1 MSAMNIYE
9 VMKRIPHRFPFLLVD
24 KVVACEPDKSIDIIK
39 NVTMNEPF
47 FQGHFP
53 ECPIFPGVLVTEAMA
68 QATGILT
75 FESIPRE
82 ELDKDSLFLLVGIDN
97 ARFKKQVIPGDV
109 LRIRAE
115 ILRKT
120 RNVWKFSTTAM
131 VESQLVCSAEIIGAL
146 VAR

>member
-1 MSAMNIYE
+1 LSAMNIYE
-9 VMKRIPHRFPFLLVD
+9 VMKRIPHRFPFMLVD
-24 KVVACEPDKSIDIIK
+24 KVVSCEPDKAIEIIK

-47 FQGHFP
+47 FEGHFP

-75 FESIPRE
+75 FESMPGNINQN
-82 ELDKDSLFLLVGIDN
+82 SLFLLVGIDN

-120 RNVWKFSTTAM
+120 RNIWKFATTAM
-131 VESQLVCSAEIIGAL
+131 VEDQLVCSAEIIGAL
-146 VAR
+146 VDR

>member
-1 MSAMNIYE
+1 MTAMNIYE
-9 VMKRIPHRFPFLLVD
+9 VIKKLPHRYPFLLVD
-24 KVVACEPDKSIDIIK
+24 KVVSCEPDKAVEIIK
-39 NVTMNEPF
+39 NITVNEPC

-75 FESIPRE
+75 FESIPE
-82 ELDKDSLFLLVGIDN
+82 ETTKDSLFLLVGIDN
-97 ARFKKQVIPGDV
+97 ARFKKQVVPGDT

-120 RNVWKFSTTAM
+120 RNIWKFATTAM
-131 VESQLVCSAEIIGAL
+131 VEDQLVCSAEIMGAL
-146 VAR
+146 IPR

>member
-1 MSAMNIYE
+1 MNIYE
-9 VMKRIPHRFPFLLVD
+9 VMKKLPHRFPFLLVD
-24 KVVACEPDKSIDIIK
+24 RVVSCEPDKAIEIIK
-39 NVTMNEPF
+39 NVTMNEPC

-75 FESIPRE
+75 FESIPGNIVE
-82 ELDKDSLFLLVGIDN
+82 NSLFLLVGIDN
-97 ARFKKQVIPGDV
+97 ARFKKQVVPGDV

-120 RNVWKFSTTAM
+120 RNIWKFATTAT
-131 VESQLVCSAEIIGAL
+131 VEGELVCSAEIIGAL
-146 VAR
+146 VNR